1 MSHEPGR
8 HQPGRH
14 EPRPSRTPPVRRTR
28 TLTRAEIQA
37 QVRAR
42 KEQFDEANEKITAR
56 SGRNLV
62 SAILIGVVLAGVMVV
77 SLVVIKELYLVLAVV
92 LVTFGT
98 LELATAL
105 RVAKLHVARIPT
117 VIAGVAVV
125 PAAYYWGATG
135 QWLVALAGMLLVTLW
150 RLVEVAVRQPRI
162 QGPRPD
168 ARALLKDLGAGIFV
182 QVYVSFLAS
191 ISVLLLAQEGGQW
204 WVLSFIIV
212 VVLVDVGAYAS
223 GLNFGKHPMAPT
235 ISPKKTWEGL
245 AGALLA
251 ALVGGVLLSIL
262 LLGQPWWF
270 GLLFGAVIT
279 FTATVGD
286 LSESL
291 LKRDIGIKDMSSWL
305 PGHGGFLDRLD
316 SILPSAAAAY
326 LLWVVFGS

>member
-1 MSHEPGR
+1 M
-8 HQPGRH
+8 
-14 EPRPSRTPPVRRTR
+14 RRTR

-105 RVAKLHVARIPT
+105 RAAKLHVARIPT
-117 VIAGVAVV
+117 VFAGVAVV

-135 QWLVALAGMLLVTLW
+135 QWLVALAGMLVVTLW
-150 RLVEVAVRQPRI
+150 RLVEVAVRQPRS

-251 ALVGGVLLSIL
+251 ALIGGVLLSIL

>member
-1 MSHEPGR
+1 MSHEPG
-8 HQPGRH
+8 
-14 EPRPSRTPPVRRTR
+14 PSRTPPVRRTR
-28 TLTRAEIQA
+28 SLSRAEIQA

-62 SAILIGVVLAGVMVV
+62 SAILIGVVLAGVMIV
-77 SLVVIKELYLVLAVV
+77 SLVVIKQLYMVLAVV
-92 LVTFGT
+92 LVTFAT

-117 VIAGVAVV
+117 VVAGVALV

-150 RLVEVAVRQPRI
+150 RLVEVALRQPKS

-168 ARALLKDLGAGIFV
+168 ARGLVKDLGAGIFV

-191 ISVLLLAQEGGQW
+191 ISVLLVAQEGGQW
-204 WVLSFIIV
+204 WVLSFIVV

-245 AGALLA
+245 AGAVLA
-251 ALVGGVLLSIL
+251 ALVGGVLLAIFV
-262 LLGQPWWF
+262 LGQPWWF
-270 GLLFGAVIT
+270 GLLFGAVIA